1 MVESTT
7 QTQAAMPKRIF
18 LVDSENGIE
27 TLIDGCER
35 LNKRDTV
42 IVFHRNSVSKKV
54 LHRLNGSRAQ
64 IEWIE
69 CIDPGIKNSMDFQI
83 IVELCLRLAQQKID
97 EVYIISRDNG
107 FDSAVHYLQQKLPN
121 PPVLLTASNIYQAL
135 YESLTNAFDNFAD
148 NQSKIDIR
156 NTLVFFL
163 GNHAT
168 ELICKGL
175 LKVPR
180 AYNQSNRKPTK
191 KEETESSDLISEFS
205 TSATDQ
211 TNANELTN
219 LRGIGTVL
227 SQKLLAAELDTAQ
240 KLKDTGAVEAWRR
253 IHTQDPAFSTRWVY
267 TLEAAILDK
276 PLTDISPERRRQL
289 QEEIEQQ

>member
-1 MVESTT
+1 MAESTT

-69 CIDPGIKNSMDFQI
+69 CIDPGIKDSMDFQI
-83 IVELCLRLAQQKID
+83 VTELCLRLAQQKID

-107 FDSAVHYLQQKLPN
+107 FDAAVHYLQQKLPD

-135 YESLTNAFDNFAD
+135 YESLTHAFDNFAEG
-148 NQSKIDIR
+148 QGKQEILQ
-156 NTLVFFL
+156 TLTFFL
-163 GNHAT
+163 GNHAA

-175 LKVPR
+175 SKTPR
-180 AYNQSNRKPTK
+180 TYNPQNCKPTN
-191 KEETESSDLISEFS
+191 KEEDEVANFIDEPS
-205 TSATDQ
+205 TSVADIPDSDK
-211 TNANELTN
+211 LTN
-219 LRGIGTVL
+219 LKGIGNTLSHKLQAAGIDTV
-227 SQKLLAAELDTAQ
+227 Q
-240 KLKDTGAVEAWRR
+240 KLKDIGAVEAWQR
-253 IHTQDPAFSTRWVY
+253 IHAQDATFLSRWVY

-276 PLTDISPERRRQL
+276 PLTAIGPERRKQL
-289 QEEIEQQ
+289 QKEIE